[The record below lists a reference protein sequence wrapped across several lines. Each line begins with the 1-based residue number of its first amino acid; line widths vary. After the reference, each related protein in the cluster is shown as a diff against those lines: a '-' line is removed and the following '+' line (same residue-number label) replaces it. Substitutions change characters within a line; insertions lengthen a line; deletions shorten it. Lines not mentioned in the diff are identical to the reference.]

1 MKLPFILLS
10 ILLILN
16 SGCAYK
22 LGSVG
27 DPGFK
32 KLFIENFKNEADEP
46 RLENIVT
53 TTIIQQFHNDGTIEI
68 VPASEADVILRGT
81 ITQLTTSP
89 VRFARSNEI
98 TPTEVNLSIIVQYT
112 LTKKGES
119 KPYRKATASGASRF
133 FIGDDLQSDKRQ
145 GIPLAAEK
153 IGQSIISTL
162 VETW

>member
-1 MKLPFILLS
+1 MKPYALFLS
-10 ILLILN
+10 ALLILN
-16 SGCAYK
+16 AGCAYK

-32 KLFIENFKNEADEP
+32 KLFVENFKNEADEP

-53 TTIIQQFHNDGTIEI
+53 TTVIQQFHNDGTIEI
-68 VPASEADVILRGT
+68 VPASEADVMMRGT
-81 ITQLTTSP
+81 ITQFSMTP

-98 TPTEVNLSIIVQYT
+98 TPTEVNLSITVQYT
-112 LTKKGES
+112 LTKKGASHPYS
-119 KPYRKATASGASRF
+119 KGAASGTSRF

-145 GIPLAAEK
+145 GIPIAAEK
-153 IGQSIISTL
+153 LGQNIISTL